1 LLKERLALRHGG
13 KPDDY
18 TRFALSVW
26 ALLHGTA
33 MLLVVG
39 NTGKD
44 LQLQMRLACIE
55 AIEALATTLKK
66 TNGSR
71 RQL

>member
-1 LLKERLALRHGG
+1 
-13 KPDDY
+13 
-18 TRFALSVW
+18 
-26 ALLHGTA
+26 

-55 AIEALATTLKK
+55 AIEALATTLEK